1 VMAQVKVAGA
11 LEQFK
16 SPRLHMLVPNT
27 QVQVEQ
33 QSLWVSIQES
43 VEKDR
48 LAQLGSVSSFD
59 RTMKMD
65 TEVIETS
72 IQHFKIF
79 EVLYFIILKM
89 ALLSLSIKQSNKIK
103 LNQSFIYAIMA
114 VYLFDF
120 PLH

>member
-1 VMAQVKVAGA
+1 MMAQVKVAGA

>member
-1 VMAQVKVAGA
+1 MMAQVKVAGA

-72 IQHFKIF
+72 IQHYKIF
-79 EVLYFIILKM
+79 DVLYFIILKM

>member
-1 VMAQVKVAGA
+1 MMAQVKVAGA

-89 ALLSLSIKQSNKIK
+89 ALLSLSIKQSNIIK

>member
-1 VMAQVKVAGA
+1 MMAQVKVAGA

-79 EVLYFIILKM
+79 EVLYYIILNM
-89 ALLSLSIKQSNKIK
+89 AILSLSIKQSNIIK